1 MLLKDRV
8 QLAYSALIRQKLRSV
23 LTMIALS
30 IGIASVV
37 IIISAGKGL
46 EGMVL
51 SELDIYNPNTLNI
64 EVRIPGKGEQG
75 SATGMA
81 SGITITTLKNSDMD
95 EIGKHKNIDAVY
107 AYVTSQAVI
116 KYQGENKTVIIFG
129 YGARAPEVET
139 IELSE
144 GRFYEP
150 DEENSLSQ
158 VIVIGSKVKDDLFGS
173 DTAVDKSVYINGKS
187 FRVVGVLVE
196 RGASFGFDFDSLV
209 YIPTLTLQKKMIG
222 TDYVMGINARVTDM
236 SHIDSTKEDVEIL
249 LRDRHDITDPDKDDF
264 KVTTMDEIRGT
275 LETIVGG
282 ITLLLVAL
290 VCISLIVGG
299 VGITNIMYVTVAERT
314 FEIGLRKSVGAKNK
328 DILWQFLI
336 EAIILT
342 FGGGVIGV
350 ALGFIISYGVYYGAV
365 GYGLNWTFEIPIYS
379 IILALGFSAAVGLFF
394 GLYPAKKAANLN
406 PIEALRKE

>member
-1 MLLKDRV
+1 MFFKDRI
-8 QLAYSALIRQKLRSV
+8 QLSYSALMRQKMRSV

-37 IIISAGKGL
+37 IIVSAGKGL

-51 SELDIYNPNTLNI
+51 SELDIYSPDTLNI

-81 SGITITTLKNSDMD
+81 SGITITTLKNSDME
-95 EIGKHKNIDAVY
+95 EISKQPNIGSAY
-107 AYVTSQAVI
+107 GYVTSQEVI

-129 YGARAPEVET
+129 YGAEAPKVEK

-144 GRFYEP
+144 GRFYDAE
-150 DEENSLSQ
+150 EENSLSQ
-158 VIVIGSKVKDDLFGS
+158 VIVIGSKVKDELFGDDS
-173 DTAVDKSVYINGKS
+173 AVEKTVYLGGKS
-187 FRVVGVLVE
+187 FRVVGVLAE
-196 RGASFGFDFDSLV
+196 RGASFGFDFDSIV
-209 YIPTLTLQKKMIG
+209 YVPTLTLQKRMLG
-222 TDYVMGINARVTDM
+222 TDYVMGVNARVIDM
-236 SHIDSTKEDVEIL
+236 SRIEQTKEDVEML

-264 KVTTMDEIRGT
+264 KVTTMDEIRKT
-275 LETIVGG
+275 METIVGG

-314 FEIGLRKSVGAKNK
+314 FEIGLRKSIGAKNK

-336 EAIILT
+336 EAVILT
-342 FGGGVIGV
+342 LGGGVIGV
-350 ALGFIISYGVYYGAV
+350 VTGILVSYGVYYGAV
-365 GYGLNWTFEIPIYS
+365 SYGLNWIFSVPAYS
-379 IILALGFSAAVGLFF
+379 IVLAIGFSAAVGLFF
-394 GLYPAKKAANLN
+394 GLYPAKKAAALD